1 MRQILAVY
9 LNIQTGGKILGIK
22 PVCSDD
28 LHDSG
33 CGQVMVQQIEI
44 LKYVFREERVDYV
57 R

>member
-1 MRQILAVY
+1 MRQTLAVY
-9 LNIQTGGKILGIK
+9 LHIHTGGKILGIK

-28 LHDSG
+28 IQDFG